1 MILRVIRM
9 LFVCTRMSLVFHWY
23 VTRMCSYF
31 IRMSLVFHLYVTR
44 MYSYIIRVPL
54 VCTRMSPVCD
64 SYVLVCNPYVT
75 RMSLVCHPYVTRLWF
90 YHEPLTENVTKLSQ
104 FVYGNT
110 AIGKRPSNGCS
121 NFICS
126 FLKSQ
131 AILKRK
137 IGDEKLRNSQLLVS
151 RQFIS

>member
-1 MILRVIRM
+1 MILHVIRM
-9 LFVCTRMSLVFHWY
+9 LFVCTRMSLVFHLY
-23 VTRMCSYF
+23 VT
-31 IRMSLVFHLYVTR
+31 RMSLVFHLYVTR

-75 RMSLVCHPYVTRLWF
+75 RMSLACHPYVTRLWF

-110 AIGKRPSNGCS
+110 AIGK
-121 NFICS
+121 
-126 FLKSQ
+126 
-131 AILKRK
+131 
-137 IGDEKLRNSQLLVS
+137 
-151 RQFIS
+151 ISETF